1 MKRYADNICYLG
13 NLIILKDARSYLD
26 NLAVRM
32 SDELESIRR
41 AKKDNPEQPI
51 LAQETPVQNSKQSP
65 IPSQAQTGE
74 SKGTQF

>member
-1 MKRYADNICYLG
+1 
-13 NLIILKDARSYLD
+13 
-26 NLAVRM
+26 M

-51 LAQETPVQNSKQSP
+51 LAQEAPVQNSKQSL